1 MERKNFNRVE
11 IINKINFRYFLV
23 SIASRYY
30 IVDYA
35 DPGNFKDY
43 FVGLYPER
51 VKEYK
56 IYDVTEDYKQ
66 FISFQ
71 KKSVLSIKNFT
82 IIFILYMLHVM
93 LFPKKI
99 NLAYI
104 TKSHYILNHLIFYF
118 FLSLISLILTIFFI
132 NIKNKEMDLSKYN
145 VKRLIYN
152 SDKKNNKIKVILSL
166 VVSYLTLWLMA
177 IWGSNYSNL
186 ILFGFILTNSIFFIK
201 FIEFQPSLNGKNYYI
216 EEK

>member
-1 MERKNFNRVE
+1 
-11 IINKINFRYFLV
+11 
-23 SIASRYY
+23 
-30 IVDYA
+30 
-35 DPGNFKDY
+35 
-43 FVGLYPER
+43 
-51 VKEYK
+51 
-56 IYDVTEDYKQ
+56 
-66 FISFQ
+66 
-71 KKSVLSIKNFT
+71 
-82 IIFILYMLHVM
+82 
-93 LFPKKI
+93 
-99 NLAYI
+99 
-104 TKSHYILNHLIFYF
+104 
-118 FLSLISLILTIFFI
+118 
-132 NIKNKEMDLSKYN
+132 MDLSKYN